1 VGEWSHVSD
10 PDSGFDL
17 SVACLR
23 GISPWASNETD
34 FEQGTGLKVKS
45 LLFLVIVIFFLC
57 PSSVAFGNDV
67 AEHIDPALLTGW
79 RTWLHLTI
87 QWIHLVAVSL
97 WLGLIVGMLVLKL
110 NPRLDLVLY
119 SSWILFLVI
128 LATGSYNME
137 WSAGIPEMPSLL
149 LLTLLN
155 RIPYGASYTVALAG
169 KLLIYVLIVL
179 LTLVITALHLK
190 HQVGESKL
198 RKLFLVTGSFLGITI
213 TLMTAL
219 VLFYHE
225 VADLWPTPVHSS
237 GGVMTRTG
245 PLAKNFIRPD
255 SPAPNDF
262 HLLATKD
269 AWVDIVLR
277 WIHVLGFG
285 LLLGA
290 MVIATFFKE
299 VSMKRFLWYA
309 WILLIIQVL
318 SGIGN
323 MARWTPFH
331 PAPYI
336 WNLSSLSHI
345 RFGWSYAMFMGAKH
359 ILVLAVTA
367 LIALQT
373 YRYLKVSSNAQSRVS
388 FRPYFVIGTFLA
400 FAIAYITIIVLLVH
414 EGVDHAL

>member
-1 VGEWSHVSD
+1 
-10 PDSGFDL
+10 
-17 SVACLR
+17 
-23 GISPWASNETD
+23 
-34 FEQGTGLKVKS
+34 LKVKS

-67 AEHIDPALLTGW
+67 AEHIDPELLTGW

-110 NPRLDLVLY
+110 DPRLDLLLY

-137 WSAGIPEMPSLL
+137 WSAGISEMPSLL

-190 HQVGESKL
+190 HQVGEPKL
-198 RKLFLVTGSFLGITI
+198 RKLLLLTGSFLGITI
-213 TLMTAL
+213 TLMTAV

-225 VADLWPTPVHSS
+225 VADLWPTPVHSL
-237 GGVMTRTG
+237 GGVMTPTG
-245 PLAKNFIRPD
+245 PLVKSFVRPG
-255 SPAPNDF
+255 PAPNDF
-262 HLLATKD
+262 HLLETKD

-285 LLLGA
+285 LLLGS
-290 MVIATFFKE
+290 MVIGAFFKE

-309 WILLIIQVL
+309 WILIIIQVL
-318 SGIGN
+318 SGIGS
-323 MARWTPFH
+323 MSRWTPFH

-345 RFGWSYAMFMGAKH
+345 RFGWSYAMFMAVKH
-359 ILVLAVTA
+359 ILVLAVIA

-373 YRYLKVSSNAQSRVS
+373 YQFFKVSRDVERSFS
-388 FRPYFVIGTFLA
+388 FRPYFVIHTILGL
-400 FAIAYITIIVLLVH
+400 AIAYIMIIVLLLH

>member
-1 VGEWSHVSD
+1 
-10 PDSGFDL
+10 
-17 SVACLR
+17 
-23 GISPWASNETD
+23 
-34 FEQGTGLKVKS
+34 LKVKS
-45 LLFLVIVIFFLC
+45 LLFLVAIFIVW
-57 PSSVAFGNDV
+57 PSSIAFGNDV
-67 AEHIDPALLTGW
+67 AEHIDPELITGW

-97 WLGLIVGMLVLKL
+97 WLGLMVGMFVLKVE
-110 NPRLDLVLY
+110 PRLDPVLY
-119 SSWILFLVI
+119 SSWILFLAI

-155 RIPYGASYTVALAG
+155 RIAYGASYTIALAG

-190 HQVGESKL
+190 HHVGTPRL
-198 RKLFLVTGSFLGITI
+198 RKVFLFLGSILGVTA
-213 TLMTAL
+213 TLLTAV

-225 VADLWPTPVHSS
+225 VADLWPTPVHSL
-237 GGVMTRTG
+237 GGVMTSMG
-245 PLAKNFIRPD
+245 PLTKSSVGAD
-255 SPAPNDF
+255 SPVPNDF